1 MARMRTTARYLPKLT
16 PLAAGLLALAGCGA
30 FESVP
35 RGANS
40 LLAVFEGPT
49 PSEAADMALDPYN
62 PDNRFRGIQ
71 LLANADFGGQEPY
84 VPLYIDSL
92 DDGDP
97 GVRWIGV
104 RALGRHGDPEHVP
117 LILERLGDEDTLVR
131 AEAARALQRLHNDAA
146 LDPLLNAIDP
156 EAEPEPSVRAEA
168 AHALGQYAE
177 PRVVQ
182 ALIAR
187 LDDPSLAVN
196 RNTLVAL
203 RTLTGQDFG
212 LDQRAWL
219 DWVDA
224 TPDLFA
230 ARQPYTY
237 PVFQRDKTLLEWLPF
252 VPPPPNEAESTPV
265 GLPPM
270 VDG

>member
-1 MARMRTTARYLPKLT
+1 MPGMKRTARLLPT
-16 PLAAGLLALAGCGA
+16 ACLLALAGGCGVMD
-30 FESVP
+30 SVP
-35 RGANS
+35 RGADS
-40 LLAVFEGPT
+40 LLQVFEGPT
-49 PSEAADMALDPYN
+49 PTEAAELALDKYN
-62 PDNRFRGIQ
+62 PDNRFRGVQ

-84 VPLYIDSL
+84 IPLYVDAL
-92 DDGDP
+92 KDEDP

-117 LILERLGDEDTLVR
+117 MIIERLHDSDTLVR
-131 AEAARALQRLHNDAA
+131 AESARTLQRLHNPVAIDA
-146 LDPLLNAIDP
+146 LLNAIDP
-156 EAEPEPSVRAEA
+156 EAEPEASVRAEA

-187 LDDPSLAVN
+187 LDDSSLAVN

-212 LDQRAWL
+212 LDRRAWL

-237 PVFQRDKTLLEWLPF
+237 PVFQRDKKLVEWLPF
-252 VPPPPNEAESTPV
+252 VSPPPNEAESTPV
-265 GLPPM
+265 GLPPT
-270 VDG
+270 VE